1 MTLLDHAESLR
12 PDPTHLAHRHAVLAA
27 IGAGPDPADAL
38 VALAQAAAAATT
50 ARIAFVLV
58 ADETAH
64 LRPFGP
70 AIAGH
75 RTIVAIPPVALTM
88 DGADAPQRAISTGD
102 VIIDQGPAREA
113 NAWGELCS
121 ALAIGVA
128 LAAPLRHGTAT
139 VGALIVGDPED
150 LMTARDA
157 LAAIAQDAA
166 TVVSVARRMSGL
178 GGRTPARS
186 DATVLSSDMIATVS
200 HELRTPLTAIV
211 GSLQT
216 LQRPE
221 LAPSD
226 PAARELVAVALA
238 KTDRLRVLVDDL
250 LVIGSLDRGMLP
262 TRVRPVDIG
271 PLVRDTIAMVPGAT
285 DHLAIIEPSTP
296 IRCVVDGDHLGRIVR
311 NLVENV
317 LRHAPRSSGEVIVTQ
332 RDDVARITVIDH
344 GPGVDP
350 GHIEGLFDR
359 AAPSSTNEG
368 LGIGL
373 AIARG
378 LAEAIDGTIVYSPT
392 DGGGSTF
399 TVSVRLVEP

>member
-1 MTLLDHAESLR
+1 MSHELSKTER
-12 PDPTHLAHRHAVLAA
+12 V
-27 IGAGPDPADAL
+27 
-38 VALAQAAAAATT
+38 
-50 ARIAFVLV
+50 
-58 ADETAH
+58 
-64 LRPFGP
+64 
-70 AIAGH
+70 
-75 RTIVAIPPVALTM
+75 
-88 DGADAPQRAISTGD
+88 PQNRR
-102 VIIDQGPAREA
+102 V
-113 NAWGELCS
+113 S
-121 ALAIGVA
+121 A
-128 LAAPLRHGTAT
+128 
-139 VGALIVGDPED
+139 
-150 LMTARDA
+150 
-157 LAAIAQDAA
+157 
-166 TVVSVARRMSGL
+166 
-178 GGRTPARS
+178 
-186 DATVLSSDMIATVS
+186 S